1 MKGLYIELLTHG
13 RGAGFFVW
21 GPHRKERAF
30 IIDPS
35 PLSLIFK
42 KTVPM
47 RNPGFYVGTLS
58 VTSLARPGV
67 MISGSVCGG
76 SYVENEFPQSGFEF
90 VIVTSQVQTFLIS
103 LGMAEN
109 AA

>member
-30 IIDPS
+30 IIIIIIIDPP

-47 RNPGFYVGTLS
+47 RNPDFYVGTLS
-58 VTSLARPGV
+58 
-67 MISGSVCGG
+67 
-76 SYVENEFPQSGFEF
+76 
-90 VIVTSQVQTFLIS
+90 VTSQVQTFLIS